1 MLARAAAPVGRS
13 SRLYAG
19 PVGRFTP
26 DTIEKVRAATD
37 MVEVV
42 SAHTELKRS
51 GARYQGLCPFHD
63 ERTPS
68 FSIHPDEKL
77 YHCFGCGVGGDV
89 FDFVSR
95 TSGVEFPEAVEML
108 AEKYGVEVT
117 REEQDPEAEARSKA
131 RKRLQELLERTA
143 GFYASTLASADEARA
158 SREYLASRGLGE
170 EVLARFGVGYSPSA
184 WDTLVKRGQQAGYTL
199 AEMAEVGLV
208 QKNRE
213 GGIYDRFRS
222 RIMFPIRDA
231 RGRTI
236 GFGARATR
244 DQQKPKYLN
253 SAETPFFKKSE
264 VLYGIDIARPAMA
277 KAGRAILVEG
287 YTDVLALHQ
296 AGFGEVVG
304 IMGTALTEEQI
315 ATLSSTVG
323 TVVLALDADAAGQK
337 AMLRAQQVAA
347 GRKVSIRV
355 VAMPPGEDPAEV
367 ATGEGGAERF
377 STLLDGAVALA
388 EFHLDLVL
396 AGVDSSSP
404 LSRDEGLDLAVPVI
418 AGVPPGALRQELVRK
433 AADGLAIDPPV
444 IVARVEAE
452 PAAPAGRP
460 VPVGT
465 QPAAEEEPPPRQG
478 VLTKHERRE
487 RSLLLMCV
495 ADPTTGGEWLG
506 RLEERHLSSDLMVRT
521 VAWLNENLTEPTAG
535 LDSQDE
541 DVQQFV
547 RALVVR
553 ADPGKVGQGAI
564 RRNFMELELAA
575 LERDIERAGEGDPA
589 ERAELSRQRSQLV
602 EEVRRAEEEAA

>member
-1 MLARAAAPVGRS
+1 
-13 SRLYAG
+13 
-19 PVGRFTP
+19 
-26 DTIEKVRAATD
+26 

-68 FSIHPDEKL
+68 FSIHPEEKL

-143 GFYASTLASADEARA
+143 GFYASTLVSADEARA

-170 EVLARFGVGYSPSA
+170 EVLTRFGVGYSPSA
-184 WDTLVKRGQQAGYTL
+184 WDTLVKRGQQAGFSL

-208 QKNRE
+208 QTNRE
-213 GGIYDRFRS
+213 GGVYDRFRS

-277 KAGRAILVEG
+277 RTGRAILVEG

-377 STLLDGAVALA
+377 AALLDGAVALA

-396 AGVDSSSP
+396 AGVDPSSP

-444 IVARVEAE
+444 IINRVESE
-452 PAAPAGRP
+452 PAPPAGRP
-460 VPVGT
+460 ASVEA
-465 QPAAEEEPPPRQG
+465 QPEAEGGATAPRQG
-478 VLTKHERRE
+478 VLTKYERRE
-487 RSLLLMCV
+487 RSLVLMCV
-495 ADPTTGGEWLG
+495 ADPATGGEWLG

-521 VAWLNENLTEPTAG
+521 VTWLKENLSEPTAG
-535 LDSQDE
+535 LESQDE

-575 LERDIERAGEGDPA
+575 LEREIERAAEGEPA
-589 ERAELSRQRSQLV
+589 RRAELSRQRSRLV

>member
-1 MLARAAAPVGRS
+1 
-13 SRLYAG
+13 
-19 PVGRFTP
+19 VGRFTP

-42 SAHTELKRS
+42 SAQTELKRS

-89 FDFVSR
+89 FDFVSK
-95 TSGVEFPEAVEML
+95 TSGVDFPEAVEML
-108 AEKYGVEVT
+108 AEKYGVEIV
-117 REEQDPEAEARSKA
+117 REEEDPEAEARSRA
-131 RKRLQELLERTA
+131 RKRLQELLDRTA
-143 GFYASTLASADEARA
+143 GFYASTLDSADEAKA
-158 SREYLASRGLGE
+158 SREYLASRGLGG
-170 EVLARFGVGYSPSA
+170 EVLKTFGVGYSPSA
-184 WDTLVKRGQQAGYTL
+184 WDTLVKRGQQAGFTL
-199 AEMAEVGLV
+199 DEMAQVGLV
-208 QKNRE
+208 QTNRD

-253 SAETPFFKKSE
+253 SAETPFFRKSE
-264 VLYGIDIARPAMA
+264 VLYGIDVARPAMA

-296 AGFGEVVG
+296 AGFSETVG

-315 ATLSSTVG
+315 ATLSATVG

-355 VAMPPGEDPAEV
+355 VGMPEGEDPAEV

-377 STLLDGAVALA
+377 ASMLEGAVALA

-396 AGVDSSSP
+396 AGVDPGSP

-444 IVARVEAE
+444 IVARVEA
-452 PAAPAGRP
+452 APATPETRP
-460 VPVGT
+460 API
-465 QPAAEEEPPPRQG
+465 ASAPPPGEEARPQRQG
-478 VLTKHERRE
+478 VLTKYERRE

-495 ADPTTGGEWLG
+495 ADPTTGAEWID

-521 VAWLNENLTEPTAG
+521 VAWLSENLEQPTAG
-535 LDSQDE
+535 LDSQAE
-541 DVQQFV
+541 DLQQFV

-553 ADPGKVGQGAI
+553 ADPTKVGEGAI
-564 RRNFMELELAA
+564 RRNFMELELAS
-575 LERDIERAGEGDPA
+575 LEREIERLGEDDPA
-589 ERAELSRQRSQLV
+589 RRADLSRQRSQLV

>member
-1 MLARAAAPVGRS
+1 
-13 SRLYAG
+13 
-19 PVGRFTP
+19 
-26 DTIEKVRAATD
+26 

-42 SAHTELKRS
+42 SAQTELKRS

-108 AEKYGVEVT
+108 AEKYGVEVV
-117 REEQDPEAEARSKA
+117 REEQDPQAEARSKA

-143 GFYASTLASADEARA
+143 AFYASTLESADEAKS
-158 SREYLASRGLGE
+158 SREYLASRGLGR
-170 EVLARFGVGYSPSA
+170 EVLATFGVGYSPSA
-184 WDTLVKRGQQAGYTL
+184 WDTLVKRGQQAGFTL
-199 AEMAEVGLV
+199 GEMAEVGLL
-208 QKNRE
+208 QKNRD

-253 SAETPFFKKSE
+253 SAETPFFRKSE
-264 VLYGIDIARPAMA
+264 VLYGIDVARPAMA
-277 KAGRAILVEG
+277 RAGRAILVEG

-315 ATLSSTVG
+315 AILSATVG

-355 VAMPPGEDPAEV
+355 VAMPAGEDPAEV
-367 ATGEGGAERF
+367 ATAEGGAERF
-377 STLLDGAVALA
+377 AAMLEGAVALA

-396 AGVDSSSP
+396 AGVDPASP

-433 AADGLAIDPPV
+433 TADGLAIDPPV
-444 IVARVEAE
+444 IAARIENAPSTQAAQ
-452 PAAPAGRP
+452 PA
-460 VPVGT
+460 PVGSAPGPDDEAR
-465 QPAAEEEPPPRQG
+465 PARQG

-495 ADPTTGGEWLG
+495 ADPATGGEWIG
-506 RLEERHLSSDLMVRT
+506 RLEERHLSSDLMIRT
-521 VAWLNENLTEPTAG
+521 VAWLKQNLAQPTSG
-535 LDSQDE
+535 LDAEDE
-541 DVQQFV
+541 EIQQFV

-553 ADPGKVGQGAI
+553 ADPGKVGKGAI

-575 LERDIERAGEGDPA
+575 LEREIERAGDGDPA
-589 ERAELSRQRSQLV
+589 RRAELSRQRSQLV

>member
-1 MLARAAAPVGRS
+1 M
-13 SRLYAG
+13 
-19 PVGRFTP
+19 GRFTP

-89 FDFVSR
+89 FDFVAR

-108 AEKYGVEVT
+108 AEKYGVEVV
-117 REEQDPEAEARSKA
+117 REEQDPQAEARSRA
-131 RKRLQELLERTA
+131 RKRLLELLDRTA
-143 GFYASTLASADEARA
+143 AFYASTLASADEARP
-158 SREYLASRGLGE
+158 SREYLASRDLGE
-170 EVLARFGVGYSPSA
+170 EILEKFGVGYSPSA
-184 WDTLVKRGQQAGYTL
+184 WDTLVKRGQQAGFTL
-199 AEMAEVGLV
+199 EEMAEVGLV
-208 QKNRE
+208 QRNRE

-253 SAETPFFKKSE
+253 SAETPFFRKSE

-315 ATLSSTVG
+315 AILSATVG

-377 STLLDGAVALA
+377 AALLEGAVALP

-396 AGVDSSSP
+396 AGVDPTSP

-444 IVARVEAE
+444 IVARVESA
-452 PAAPAGRP
+452 PAAPAERP
-460 VPVGT
+460 SQTTPT
-465 QPAAEEEPPPRQG
+465 SPPEEETRPPRQG

-495 ADPTTGGEWLG
+495 ADPAKGEEWIG
-506 RLEERHLSSDLMVRT
+506 RLEERHLSSELMVRT
-521 VAWLNENLTEPTAG
+521 VAWLKENLDQPTTG
-535 LDSQDE
+535 LDSQE
-541 DVQQFV
+541 ADVQQFV

-553 ADPGKVGQGAI
+553 ADPTKVGEGAI

-575 LERDIERAGEGDPA
+575 LEREIELAGVGDPA
-589 ERAELSRQRSQLV
+589 RRAELSRQRSQLV

>member
-1 MLARAAAPVGRS
+1 M
-13 SRLYAG
+13 
-19 PVGRFTP
+19 GRFTP

-89 FDFVSR
+89 FDFVAR

-108 AEKYGVEVT
+108 AEKYGVEVV
-117 REEQDPEAEARSKA
+117 REEQDPQAEARSRA
-131 RKRLQELLERTA
+131 RKRLLELLDRTA
-143 GFYASTLASADEARA
+143 AFYASTLTSADEARP
-158 SREYLASRGLGE
+158 SREYLASRELGE
-170 EVLARFGVGYSPSA
+170 EILEKFGVGYSPSA
-184 WDTLVKRGQQAGYTL
+184 WDTLVKRGQQAGFTL
-199 AEMAEVGLV
+199 EEMAEVGLV
-208 QKNRE
+208 QRNRE

-253 SAETPFFKKSE
+253 SAETPFFRKSE

-315 ATLSSTVG
+315 AILSATVG

-377 STLLDGAVALA
+377 AALLEGAVALP

-396 AGVDSSSP
+396 AGVDPASP

-444 IVARVEAE
+444 IVARVES
-452 PAAPAGRP
+452 APASPVERP
-460 VPVGT
+460 SVPKPTSPPG
-465 QPAAEEEPPPRQG
+465 EEARPPRQG

-495 ADPTTGGEWLG
+495 ADPAKGEEWIG
-506 RLEERHLSSDLMVRT
+506 RLEERHLSSDLMVQT
-521 VAWLNENLTEPTAG
+521 VAWLKENLDQPTAG

-541 DVQQFV
+541 EVQQFV

-553 ADPGKVGQGAI
+553 ADPTKVGEGAI

-575 LERDIERAGEGDPA
+575 LEREIELAGAGDPA
-589 ERAELSRQRSQLV
+589 RRAELSRQRSQLV